1 MDNFYGFQYEHL
13 RQQATSM
20 KKRYEDHIAGLRTEA
35 SAALSQLTQQQDMRL
50 SNGAGQVNTD
60 VAEVRSGDCLFIFA

>member
-1 MDNFYGFQYEHL
+1 
-13 RQQATSM
+13 M
-20 KKRYEDHIAGLRTEA
+20 KKRYEDHIVGLRTEA

-60 VAEVRSGDCLFIFA
+60 VADVRSGDCLFIFA